1 MKTINKTEKLL
12 LDNNVMEIIESIIN
26 MIAPSFIFSYY
37 DVDDIKQE
45 ARIFALEALKRFDP
59 EKGELRTF
67 LLTHIK
73 NRLINLRRD
82 KLFRLTPPCFL
93 CKHYDEGCNLFDN
106 EDDCKTLRTW
116 KKKKDVAQP
125 VSYDVDNL
133 NNNDKSV
140 HDQLDFKHLLKMID
154 EELPIKLR
162 RYYLI
167 YLDGGKIDHYYKNL
181 LLNEIKEIA
190 IRSGVTTNL

>member
-26 MIAPSFIFSYY
+26 MIAPSFTFSYY

-82 KLFRLTPPCFL
+82 
-93 CKHYDEGCNLFDN
+93 N
-106 EDDCKTLRTW
+106 
-116 KKKKDVAQP
+116 
-125 VSYDVDNL
+125 
-133 NNNDKSV
+133 
-140 HDQLDFKHLLKMID
+140 
-154 EELPIKLR
+154 
-162 RYYLI
+162 
-167 YLDGGKIDHYYKNL
+167 YLD
-181 LLNEIKEIA
+181 
-190 IRSGVTTNL
+190 